1 MSERSL
7 TSERLLVAV
16 PGLLAILLVMLGVVP
31 LGIPFVG
38 PMLPDFALIAVYV
51 FAVQRPD
58 LMPHWLAFL
67 VGLLQD
73 LLSGGPL
80 GFCALI
86 CLGMQGLCA
95 SQRRFLVGRPFAIGW
110 IAFALVSL
118 AAGMVGWLLA
128 CLYYLALVPPAPAL
142 LQFAITV
149 ALFPLV
155 AGPLLAVSHR
165 LAAVDA
171 S

>member
-1 MSERSL
+1 MSDRAF
-7 TSERLLVAV
+7 TADRLLIAV
-16 PGLLAILLVMLGVVP
+16 PGLLAVLLVMLGVVP
-31 LGIPFVG
+31 LGVPFVG

-80 GFCALI
+80 GFGALI
-86 CLGMQGLCA
+86 CLGVQGLCSA
-95 SQRRFLVGRPFAIGW
+95 QRRFLVGRPFAIGW
-110 IAFALVSL
+110 IAFALVAL
-118 AAGMVGWLLA
+118 AAGVVGWLLA
-128 CLYYLALVPPAPAL
+128 CVYYFTLVAPAPAL

-155 AGPLLAVSHR
+155 AAPLLTVCHR
-165 LAAVDA
+165 LAQVGNP
-171 S
+171 